1 MSAAGAADF
10 LPRTIWI
17 DAQLPPALAVWLER
31 QHGVIAAHV
40 LELGLVSADDSV
52 IFDAARSGR
61 AAVVMTKDDDFLK
74 LLERHGPPPQ
84 IVW

>member
-1 MSAAGAADF
+1 MRSCLRPSPSGWSAN
-10 LPRTIWI
+10 T
-17 DAQLPPALAVWLER
+17 
-31 QHGVIAAHV
+31 GVIAAHV